1 MLKFES
7 LDGNGGGARANVLV
21 SKGQVISVDLLD
33 GGSGYTKA
41 PKVITTRGFDLL
53 TERDI
58 GVSLIN
64 IGVVPYVQTGGMTST
79 SVISEIDNSGALGVD
94 TVSSVTFGELTDATI
109 SLERDLTPEELEVF
123 SIGGGLDPQRDY
135 VEINASWPT
144 PTSQVQAFDTQH
156 NATELSARVQDIVSL
171 NSISTVS
178 KAITQTQQIEIPNN
192 AISNV
197 NYFENAALLDIDFL
211 IGDVIAYIA
220 DTSKFAPSGRLMIGD
235 EVIYYEKK
243 LNDRFYQI
251 IRGYQG
257 TTEQDWVAGTY
268 LRQIE
273 DVTVLSAGLVEIES
287 ESDVRM
293 VNIGFVDSGFE
304 RKVQRQ
310 ITSPSDL
317 EVVKN
322 QLQVELIPPP
332 SGAVD
337 VYVET
342 AFINDPIS
350 LRGGG
355 TVDLIENNI
364 GKYTVT
370 KRDGTIIELRNE
382 KFGTAD
388 YIGTYAPTNVGP
400 NIGNW
405 QYISFDDGTC
415 DVSNLTI
422 ADLTQY
428 FPALTIGDFTERA
441 TSNFTKS
448 GEKFNLGLPSIQNP
462 VAISQVA
469 GSPIPSTITVTNT
482 TYFPSTGYLYH
493 TNGGLIFG
501 VIKYTGKT
509 VNSFTGCTLHS
520 GSNQIT
526 SGSEIVPISIV

>member
-1 MLKFES
+1 M
-7 LDGNGGGARANVLV
+7 
-21 SKGQVISVDLLD
+21 
-33 GGSGYTKA
+33 
-41 PKVITTRGFDLL
+41 
-53 TERDI
+53 
-58 GVSLIN
+58 
-64 IGVVPYVQTGGMTST
+64 
-79 SVISEIDNSGALGVD
+79 
-94 TVSSVTFGELTDATI
+94 
-109 SLERDLTPEELEVF
+109 
-123 SIGGGLDPQRDY
+123 
-135 VEINASWPT
+135 
-144 PTSQVQAFDTQH
+144 
-156 NATELSARVQDIVSL
+156 
-171 NSISTVS
+171 
-178 KAITQTQQIEIPNN
+178 
-192 AISNV
+192 
-197 NYFENAALLDIDFL
+197 DIDFL

-243 LNDRFYQI
+243 LDDRFYQI

-287 ESDVRM
+287 DSDVRM